1 MKKKHVECVSLKET
15 FFSRASQLFEIWAMY
30 HLNLLENDESIG
42 IDRLYIGSFTS
53 KDVTDWKREAK
64 RLKELTRKRQREQ
77 IEEEL
82 RESREKKRLQK
93 AREKVEQERDQGTM
107 EVEGA
112 QPSDAQF
119 QDANVDLNNVMEEQV
134 GNEPK
139 QVVPVIKDNTVQ
151 FSPSKFLNVN
161 LVTYFE

>member
-1 MKKKHVECVSLKET
+1 M
-15 FFSRASQLFEIWAMY
+15 
-30 HLNLLENDESIG
+30 NLLVSTDVDI
-42 IDRLYIGSFTS
+42 IGSFTS
-53 KDVTDWKREAK
+53 KGVTDWKQEAK

-151 FSPSKFLNVN
+151 L
-161 LVTYFE
+161 TYFE